1 MSRAPAPQ
9 AARRDVLVSGTA
21 SRRGSGGP
29 RRVRSTLVKPLQNAS
44 RVGHLSFLSER
55 AKQDLYD
62 AALEILGGIGMQLNH
77 DGARV
82 MLLDAGA
89 TQSPAG
95 HILIPCELVERARET
110 APEAVTV
117 FDRDGVPAMELGG
130 YNSYFGTGSDLM
142 STYDLESGEHRPSVL
157 EDVRRAARLCDAL
170 PNIDFVMS
178 SAHPTD
184 KDPHLSYL
192 LSFVAMLQNTA
203 KPLVMTAENERD
215 LAVMIEIARALRGGL
230 HELRAKPYFLMYNEP
245 TSPLTHPRDSIEK
258 LLLCADAGVPTNY
271 SPAPLAGATAPITV
285 AGHTAQGI
293 AECLFGLVVHQL
305 REPGAPFLFGMGSAV
320 LDIATAQ
327 SSYNDLGYQMGYMCA
342 IEMAK
347 WLGLPNWGN
356 AGTSDSQLPDAQMGM
371 EANQM
376 TLLAMLA
383 GSNLAHDVG
392 YLDFGLTC
400 SLEAIVMLDEFIAAN
415 RRLVA
420 GVQVDE
426 ETLAL
431 DAIAQ
436 VGPGGQ
442 FLGAKHTRRHMREVQ
457 WRPTLL
463 NRESRE
469 NWAAGGGQD
478 LAEKARRKAL
488 ALLAAHETAPLRPE
502 VAARADELVA
512 AFAEQTGAVL
522 R

>member
-1 MSRAPAPQ
+1 
-9 AARRDVLVSGTA
+9 
-21 SRRGSGGP
+21 
-29 RRVRSTLVKPLQNAS
+29 VKHLQNAS
-44 RVGHLSFLSER
+44 RIGRLSFLSEQ
-55 AKQDLYD
+55 AKQDIFE
-62 AALEILGGIGMQLNH
+62 AALEILSAVGMRLDH
-77 DGARV
+77 DGART

-89 TQSPAG
+89 TLTPQG
-95 HILIPCELVERARET
+95 YVLIPRELVERARET
-110 APEAVTV
+110 APPVITV
-117 FDRDGVPAMELGG
+117 YDRGGEPAMELGG

-142 STYDLESGEHRPSVL
+142 STFDLETGEHRPSVL

-170 PNIDFVMS
+170 SQIDFVMS

-184 KDPHLSYL
+184 QDPHLSYL
-192 LSFVAMLQNTA
+192 LSFVAMLQNTT

-215 LAVMIEIARALRGGL
+215 LAVMIEIARVLRGGL
-230 HELRAKPYFLMYNEP
+230 AELRAKPYFLMYNEP
-245 TSPLTHPRDSIEK
+245 TSPLAHPRDSVEK
-258 LLLCADAGVPTNY
+258 LLLCADFGVPTNY

-293 AECLFGLVVHQL
+293 AECLFGLVMHQL
-305 REPGAPFLFGMGSAV
+305 RVPGAPFLFGMGSAV

-327 SSYNDLGYQMGYMCA
+327 SSYNDLGYQLGYMCA
-342 IEMAK
+342 VEMAK
-347 WLGLPNWGN
+347 WLDLPNWGN

-431 DAIAQ
+431 DTIAQ

-442 FLGAKHTRRHMREVQ
+442 FLGSKHTRRHMREVQ

-463 NRESRE
+463 NRDTRE
-469 NWAAGGGQD
+469 NWAAAGAPD
-478 LAEKARRKAL
+478 LAEKARRKAV
-488 ALLAAHETAPLRPE
+488 ALLAAHEAPPLPDD
-502 VAARADELVA
+502 VAAAADDLVA
-512 AFAEQTGAVL
+512 AYAVATGAEL

>member
-1 MSRAPAPQ
+1 MKH
-9 AARRDVLVSGTA
+9 LH
-21 SRRGSGGP
+21 
-29 RRVRSTLVKPLQNAS
+29 NAS
-44 RVGHLSFLSER
+44 GIGHLSFLSEQ

-62 AALEILGGIGMQLNH
+62 AALEILGAVGMQLNH
-77 DGARV
+77 DGART
-82 MLLDAGA
+82 MLLDSGA
-89 TQSPAG
+89 VLTPAG
-95 HILIPCELVERARET
+95 HVLIPRELVERARET
-110 APEAVTV
+110 APPVITAY
-117 FDRDGVPAMELGG
+117 DRGGEPAMELGG

-142 STYDLESGEHRPSVL
+142 STYDLETGEHRPSVL

-184 KDPHLSYL
+184 QDPHLSYL
-192 LSFVAMLQNTA
+192 LSFVAMLQNTT

-215 LAVMIEIARALRGGL
+215 LAVMIEIARVLRGGL
-230 HELRAKPYFLMYNEP
+230 GELRAKPYFLMYNEP
-245 TSPLTHPRDSIEK
+245 TSPLTHPRDSVEK

-285 AGHTAQGI
+285 AGHTALGI

-305 REPGAPFLFGMGSAV
+305 RTPGAPFLFGMGSAV

-327 SSYNDLGYQMGYMCA
+327 SSYNDLGYQLGYMCA
-342 IEMAK
+342 VEMAK

-442 FLGAKHTRRHMREVQ
+442 FLGSKHTRRHMREVQ

-463 NRESRE
+463 NRDSRE
-469 NWAAGGGQD
+469 NWTAAGAPD
-478 LAEKARRKAL
+478 LAERARRKAL
-488 ALLAAHETAPLRPE
+488 ALLASHEVPPPPE
-502 VAARADELVA
+502 GVVAASDRLVA
-512 AFAEQTGAVL
+512 AYAAATGAAL

>member
-1 MSRAPAPQ
+1 M
-9 AARRDVLVSGTA
+9 
-21 SRRGSGGP
+21 
-29 RRVRSTLVKPLQNAS
+29 KPLQNAS
-44 RVGHLSFLSER
+44 RIGHISVLDER
-55 AKQDLYD
+55 AKRDIYD
-62 AALEILGGIGMQLNH
+62 AALEILGAVGMRLDH
-77 DGARV
+77 DGART

-89 TQSPAG
+89 TLTPAG
-95 HILIPCELVERARET
+95 HVLIPRELMERARET
-110 APEAVTV
+110 APSSITV
-117 FDRDGVPAMELGG
+117 YDRAGEPAMELGG

-142 STYDLESGEHRPSVL
+142 STYDLETGEHRPSVL

-184 KDPHLSYL
+184 QDPHLSYL
-192 LSFVAMLQNTA
+192 LSFVAMLQNTM

-215 LAVMIEIARALRGGL
+215 LTVMVEIARALRGGL
-230 HELRAKPYFLMYNEP
+230 GELRAKPYFLMYNEP
-245 TSPLTHPRDSIEK
+245 TSPLTHPRDSVEK

-327 SSYNDLGYQMGYMCA
+327 SSYNDLGYQLGYMCA
-342 IEMAK
+342 VEMAK
-347 WLGLPNWGN
+347 WLELPNWGN
-356 AGTSDSQLPDAQMGM
+356 AGTSDSHLPDAQMGF

-400 SLEAIVMLDEFIAAN
+400 SLESIVMLDEFIASN
-415 RRLVA
+415 RRLLG

-431 DAIAQ
+431 DVIAET
-436 VGPGGQ
+436 GPGGQ
-442 FLGAKHTRRHMREVQ
+442 FLASKHTRRHMREVQ

-463 NRESRE
+463 NRDSRE
-469 NWAAGGGQD
+469 NWAAAGGLD
-478 LAEKARRKAL
+478 LTEKARRKAV
-488 ALLAAHETAPLRPE
+488 ALLAAHEVPPLPSE
-502 VAARADELVA
+502 VAARADGLVA
-512 AFAEQTGAVL
+512 AFAEATGA
-522 R
+522 RIR

>member
-1 MSRAPAPQ
+1 
-9 AARRDVLVSGTA
+9 
-21 SRRGSGGP
+21 
-29 RRVRSTLVKPLQNAS
+29 VKPLGNAS
-44 RVGHLSFLSER
+44 HIGRLSFLGEP
-55 AKQDLYD
+55 AKQDIYN
-62 AALEILGGIGMQLNH
+62 AALEILGAIGMQLNH
-77 DGARV
+77 EGART

-89 TQSPAG
+89 TLTPAG
-95 HILIPCELVERARET
+95 HVLIPRELVERARET
-110 APEAVTV
+110 APSSITV
-117 FDRDGVPAMELGG
+117 YDRDGVPAMELGG

-142 STYDLESGEHRPSVL
+142 STYDLESGAHRPSVL
-157 EDVRRAARLCDAL
+157 EDVRRAASLCDAL
-170 PNIDFVMS
+170 PHIDFVMS

-184 KDPHLSYL
+184 QDPHLSYL
-192 LSFVAMLQNTA
+192 LSFVTMLQSTT

-215 LAVMIEIARALRGGL
+215 LAVMIEVARVLRGGL
-230 HELRAKPYFLMYNEP
+230 GELRAKPYFLMYNEP
-245 TSPLTHPRDSIEK
+245 TSPLTHPRDSVEK

-305 REPGAPFLFGMGSAV
+305 RTPGAPFLFGMGSAV

-327 SSYNDLGYQMGYMCA
+327 SSYNDLGYQLGYMCA
-342 IEMAK
+342 VEMAK
-347 WLGLPNWGN
+347 WLDLPNWGN
-356 AGTSDSQLPDAQMGM
+356 AGTSDSHLPDAQMGF

-400 SLEAIVMLDEFIAAN
+400 SLESIVMLDEFIASN
-415 RRLVA
+415 RRLLA

-436 VGPGGQ
+436 AGPGGQ
-442 FLGAKHTRRHMREVQ
+442 FLGSKHTRRHMREVQ

-469 NWAAGGGQD
+469 NWVADGAPD
-478 LAEKARRKAL
+478 LAERARRKAL
-488 ALLAAHETAPLRPE
+488 ALLAAHETPPLRE
-502 VAARADELVA
+502 DVAAAADRLVA
-512 AFAEQTGAVL
+512 AYAAATGAAL